1 MKEEEEEGGGG
12 GGGRV
17 LDSREERELRL
28 LGRPTVLNRLEMY

>member
-1 MKEEEEEGGGG
+1 MKEEEEEEEE